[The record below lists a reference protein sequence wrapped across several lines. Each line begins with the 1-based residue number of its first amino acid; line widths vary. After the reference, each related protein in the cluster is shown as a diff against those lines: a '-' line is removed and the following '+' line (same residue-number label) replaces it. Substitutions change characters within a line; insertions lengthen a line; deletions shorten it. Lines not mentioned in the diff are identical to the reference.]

1 MSKKK
6 LVNRIQRWDRNVWC
20 ENKLHLYLTLLQS
33 NKHFSYSEKCVFVKV
48 QHFLYKV
55 FRFFFFFKFL
65 KKIWRYSLKMNT
77 SVKSYA
83 SSSFGNKR
91 LNFLTHDRILLVFF
105 LVDQTV
111 SAKSEHTIV
120 EHVSFNSAEQVA
132 GNECSVVS
140 KRNSSWAETTT
151 WTFKKNKHA
160 HPFLHCSG
168 SGCHWASLLLGE
180 HTRR

>member
-33 NKHFSYSEKCVFVKV
+33 NKHFSYWEKCVFVKD

-55 FRFFFFFKFL
+55 FNYFFFQISKENMKIQLENEHFSEKLRKFL
-65 KKIWRYSLKMNT
+65 IWKQKAKLPDSRQNFVGFFFWLIKLSL
-77 SVKSYA
+77 
-83 SSSFGNKR
+83 
-91 LNFLTHDRILLVFF
+91 L
-105 LVDQTV
+105 
-111 SAKSEHTIV
+111 KSEHTIV
-120 EHVSFNSAEQVA
+120 EHVSFNSAKQVA

-168 SGCHWASLLLGE
+168 SGCHWASFLLGE